1 MSETQAITAAAS
13 GTITIGGDLTVN
25 RMGFGAM
32 RITGTG
38 IWGPPADRDVAKN
51 VLRHAVAS
59 GVNFIDTADSYGPDV
74 SEELIGEALAPY
86 AAGLV
91 IATKGGLTRSGPN
104 EWDNDARPV
113 HLKQALEGSLKR
125 LRLDCIDLYQLHR
138 DDPKVPYAESVGALA
153 EMQRAGKIRHI
164 GVSNVSLEQLA
175 QARTIVTVVS
185 VQNRYNYEDRSSE
198 DVLDVCTKDGLAF
211 LPWAPVGGPNPMNV
225 QRLEKLARDHSA
237 TPLQIALA
245 WLLKRSPAMLPI
257 PGTGSIAHLD
267 ENIAAAALHLSD
279 EEFHLLGDAHAV

>member
-1 MSETQAITAAAS
+1 
-13 GTITIGGDLTVN
+13 
-25 RMGFGAM
+25 M
-32 RITGTG
+32 RSRARELHRHCRFVRTGRERR
-38 IWGPPADRDVAKN
+38 ADRRSA
-51 VLRHAVAS
+51 R
-59 GVNFIDTADSYGPDV
+59 
-74 SEELIGEALAPY
+74 ALCG
-86 AAGLV
+86 GLV

-138 DDPKVPYAESVGALA
+138 HDPKVPYAESVGALA

-211 LPWAPVGGPNPMNV
+211 LPGHPSRP
-225 QRLEKLARDHSA
+225 E
-237 TPLQIALA
+237 
-245 WLLKRSPAMLPI
+245 
-257 PGTGSIAHLD
+257 
-267 ENIAAAALHLSD
+267 SD
-279 EEFHLLGDAHAV
+279 ERATARETRSRS

>member
-1 MSETQAITAAAS
+1 MTDQSTLAAAA
-13 GTITIGGDLTVN
+13 GTLTIGGDLTVN

-32 RITGTG
+32 RITGAG
-38 IWGPPADRDVAKN
+38 IWGPPPDREVAKN

-59 GVNFIDTADSYGPDV
+59 GVNFIDTADSYGPHV
-74 SEELIGEALAPY
+74 SEELIAEALFPY
-86 AAGLV
+86 PAGLV
-91 IATKGGLTRSGPN
+91 IATKGGLTRPGPGD
-104 EWDNDARPV
+104 WQHDGHPAYLRT
-113 HLKQALEGSLKR
+113 ALEGSLKR
-125 LRLDCIDLYQLHR
+125 LRLDCIDVYQFHR
-138 DDPKVPYAESVGALA
+138 PDTNVPYAESIGALA
-153 EMQRAGKIRHI
+153 ELQRAGKIRHV

-175 QARTIVTVVS
+175 QARAIVPIVS

-211 LPWAPVGGPNPMNV
+211 LPWAPVGGPTPFNV
-225 QRLEKLARDHSA
+225 QRLEQLARDHGA

-245 WLLKRSPAMLPI
+245 WLLKRSPVMLPI

-279 EEFHLLGDAHAV
+279 AEFNLLGG